1 MKLEKIKRI
10 KAVTDKSFTFIKGDE
25 AASQAFALFFC
36 ENSGMYYI
44 CIGKNGIVQTD
55 ICKDLDANLFRRTKK
70 RDERA
75 LSNYS
80 FKVIDY
86 QNA

>member
-1 MKLEKIKRI
+1 L
-10 KAVTDKSFTFIKGDE
+10 
-25 AASQAFALFFC
+25 
-36 ENSGMYYI
+36 GMYYI
-44 CIGKNGIVQTD
+44 CIGKNGRVQTD

>member
-1 MKLEKIKRI
+1 MKLEKLKRI
-10 KAVTDKSFTFIKGDE
+10 KTITDKSFTFIKGDE
-25 AASQAFALFFC
+25 TSSQAFALFFC
-36 ENSGMYYI
+36 ESSQRYYF
-44 CIGKNGIVQTD
+44 CVGTNGRIQTENL
-55 ICKDLDANLFRRTKK
+55 KDLDKTLFRRTKK

-80 FKVIDY
+80 FKVIDC